1 MKLDKNKL
9 YPVALLRNFLS
20 KDNLLNVLHIRRK
33 PKTLQMPITSKCN
46 SKCVTCNVWKH
57 HENVDIDPV
66 KLKELLKNPYFS
78 EVRNV
83 GVNGGELTLVKNF
96 LDIIDSL
103 FVLPKLKSLY
113 LISNGLLPDRLF
125 SLLKETKQ
133 KCDEKGILLN
143 ICISV
148 DGYASIHETVR
159 GIPNCFPKTKRIL
172 DEFKKNLDLYANRA
186 TIGCT
191 ISQKN
196 VAYLRQTEEFFKDY
210 PFYVQYHLA
219 VPNKRIHTFDCAE
232 SYNVLNDEYS
242 RMLAEEFFYAK
253 FWESKWTDR
262 YAYFCQYYYL
272 KNKGQGR
279 LCGCQY
285 KYRDVTID
293 ENLKMFLCA
302 TASDELGNTNTEKLS
317 DILNRKRFRKLEK
330 SVCQN
335 CDTCIHYVYSLPTIK
350 GWFLFVMEFVKKRFD
365 RSYKF
370 GRIIK

>member
-9 YPVALLRNFLS
+9 YPLALLRNFLS
-20 KDNLLNVLHIRRK
+20 KENLLNVLHIRRK
-33 PKTLQMPITSKCN
+33 PRTLQMPITSKCN
-46 SKCVTCNVWKH
+46 SKCVTCNVWMY
-57 HENVDIDPV
+57 HENVDIDPI
-66 KLKELLKNPYFS
+66 KLKTLLKNPFFS
-78 EVRNV
+78 KVRSV

-96 LDIIDSL
+96 ADVIDAL

-113 LISNGLLPDRLF
+113 LISNGLLPDKLF
-125 SLLKETKQ
+125 TLLKETKQ
-133 KCDEKGILLN
+133 KCDEKGIFLN

-148 DGYASIHETVR
+148 DGYAAVHESIR

-172 DEFKKNLDLYANRA
+172 DEFKNNLELYAHGV
-186 TIGCT
+186 TVGCT

-196 VAYLRQTEEFFKDY
+196 VAYLRQAEEFFRNY

-232 SYNVLNDEYS
+232 RYNVLNDEYS

-272 KNKGQGR
+272 KNKGHGR

-293 ENLKMFLCA
+293 ENLKMYLCA
-302 TASDELGNTNTEKLS
+302 TASDELGDTNVEKIS
-317 DILNRKRFRKLEK
+317 DILSGKRFCKLEK

-335 CDTCIHYVYSLPTIK
+335 CDTCIHYVYSTPTIK
-350 GWFLFVMEFVKKRFD
+350 GWILFVKEFVKDIFD

-370 GRIIK
+370 GRVIK